1 MSIWLNE
8 LAMLLEFFKL
18 GFGSGLLVTEDDDE
32 DAAGAGGEEV
42 VAI

>member
-1 MSIWLNE
+1 MSIWVNDP
-8 LAMLLEFFKL
+8 ALLLDFIEL

-32 DAAGAGGEEV
+32 DAAGAGGEV